1 MYKKDMTTTT
11 TEKQKQGGEQRGCLY
26 PAFCFMIH
34 QKTCLSFGLCIL
46 NILNILNVLN
56 GICSL
61 LAVGFDGYPL

>member
-1 MYKKDMTTTT
+1 
-11 TEKQKQGGEQRGCLY
+11 
-26 PAFCFMIH
+26 MIH

-46 NILNILNVLN
+46 KILNILNVLN